1 VSALEVDPAALLAT
15 GRRLRAAVE
24 VARDVRTEGR
34 GLAALAADAGHDG
47 LSDAVEEFTSR
58 WSHGVGCLVEDAE
71 TLAGL
76 LLDAGE
82 AYAAVESSISRAC
95 GPR

>member
-1 VSALEVDPAALLAT
+1 MEVDPGALLAT

-24 VARDVRTEGR
+24 VARDVQKEGR
-34 GLAALAADAGHDG
+34 GLAALAADAGHER
-47 LSDAVEEFTSR
+47 LAEAVEEFTGR
-58 WSHGVGCLVEDAE
+58 WSHGIGALVEDAE

-82 AYAAVESSISRAC
+82 AYASVESSIVRAC
-95 GPR
+95 GPGR